1 MSETGIIIQARTGST
16 RLPNKM
22 ILDFAN
28 NRGIFELILNSLTKQ
43 YQGKIPIIL
52 ATSLKEQDDILASIA
67 DKYGIEVI
75 RGSESDVLN
84 RFDMAMKKYELNY
97 AIRVCADNPLLDI
110 SHIKQLIEIGKS
122 ENLDYVSYAFPD
134 KHPVIKSHLGLF
146 TEFVSKSALERIRK
160 KTNNPLYFE
169 HVTNFIYENP
179 QYFTIKFLPLPKYLQ
194 ARKDLRFTLDTKEDF
209 ELMQKIY
216 QEKSVRN
223 FSLPELIY
231 WIDRQSEILQA
242 MQTQI
247 IKNTK

>member
-1 MSETGIIIQARTGST
+1 MSKTGIIIQARTGST

-28 NRGIFELILNSLTKQ
+28 NRGIFELILNNLTKQ

-52 ATSLKEQDDILASIA
+52 ATSLKEQDDILVSIA
-67 DKYGIEVI
+67 DKFGVEVV
-75 RGSESDVLN
+75 RGSESDVMN
-84 RFDMAMKKYELNY
+84 RFDMAMEKYGLNY
-97 AIRVCADNPLLDI
+97 AIRVCADNPLLDVA
-110 SHIKQLIEIGKS
+110 HIKQLIETGES
-122 ENLDYVSYAFPD
+122 ENLDYVSFAFPD

-146 TEFVSKSALERIRK
+146 TEFVSKDALERIRK
-160 KTNNPLYFE
+160 KTDKPLYFE

-179 QYFTIKFLPLPKYLQ
+179 QHFTIKFLPLPKYLQ

-216 QEKSVRN
+216 QEKSTRN

-231 WIDRQSEILQA
+231 WIDRQPEILKV

-247 IKNTK
+247 IKNSK